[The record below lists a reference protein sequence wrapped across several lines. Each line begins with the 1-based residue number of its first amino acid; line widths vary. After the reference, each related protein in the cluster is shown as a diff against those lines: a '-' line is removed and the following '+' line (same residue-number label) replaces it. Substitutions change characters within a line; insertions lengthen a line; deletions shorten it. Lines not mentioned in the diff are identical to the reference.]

1 MVTRAL
7 LSVSDKTGLIDFA
20 RGLDQLGIT
29 MYATGGTERALRE
42 AGLPVHALT
51 ELTGFP
57 ELLDGRVKTLHP
69 NVHAGI
75 LARRDEPRHLKE
87 LDERDMKLIDL
98 VVVNLYPFVE
108 TVASGAGH
116 AETIESID
124 IGGVALLRAAAK
136 NHDHV
141 LPVVRPGD
149 YPLVLEALKDPN
161 GVPQSLRRHLAA
173 VAFGHTAAYDAAI
186 GNHLRDS
193 QTQKALP
200 EDYALGGHKV
210 RDLRYGENPHQS
222 AALYRTAS
230 GGGIAGA
237 TQWQG
242 LELSYNNLL
251 DAQAAW
257 SLVGDLSDTAVAI
270 IKHANPC
277 GVALGKD
284 AADAFQRALDCDR
297 RAAFGGIAAF
307 NRPVDAIT
315 ARAVVEPFLEV
326 VVAPGFDEAAREAL
340 KPRPKLRVLEL
351 GSRGSELPLDVRPIS
366 GGFLVQTPDRSGR
379 TLGEPRVV
387 TTASPDDA
395 TWSDLKFAW
404 TVVKHVRSNAIVLA
418 HQQAAVGIGAGQMSR
433 VEAVELAIHRAG
445 LRARGAVLAS
455 DGFFPYPDSVEVAA
469 RAGVRAIVQPGGSVK
484 DSEAIAA
491 ADAAGVAM
499 VLTGERHFKH

>member
-1 MVTRAL
+1 MNAL
-7 LSVSDKTGLIDFA
+7 LSVSDKTGLADFA
-20 RGLDQLGIT
+20 RGLDRLGIT
-29 MYATGGTERALRE
+29 IYATGGTELVLRE
-42 AGLPVHALT
+42 AGLPVHALQ

-75 LARRDEPRHLKE
+75 LARRDEPRHLQE
-87 LDERDMKLIDL
+87 LGDRDMKLIDL

-108 TVASGAGH
+108 TVSTGAGH

-124 IGGVALLRAAAK
+124 IGGVTLLRAAAK

-149 YPLVLEALKDPN
+149 YPVVLQALSDPG
-161 GVPQSLRRHLAA
+161 GVPAALRRHLAA
-173 VAFGHTAAYDAAI
+173 VAFAHTAAYDAAI
-186 GNHLRDS
+186 GEHLG
-193 QTQKALP
+193 QPHTQKTLP
-200 EDYALGGHKV
+200 EDFTLGGRKL

-222 AALYRTAS
+222 AALYRTVD

-237 TQWQG
+237 RQWQG

-251 DAQAAW
+251 DTQAAW
-257 SLVGDLSDTAVAI
+257 SLVGDFSTTAVAV

-277 GVALGKD
+277 GVAVGSD
-284 AADAFQRALDCDR
+284 PGDAFDRALASDR
-297 RAAFGGIAAF
+297 RSAFGGIVAL
-307 NRPVDAIT
+307 NRPVDASV
-315 ARAVVEPFLEV
+315 AQNLVQVFLEV
-326 VVAPGFDEAAREAL
+326 VVAPSFDQAALEVFKA
-340 KPRPKLRVLEL
+340 KPKLRVLQPGP
-351 GSRGSELPLDVRPIS
+351 GSTQLALETRPIT
-366 GGFLVQTPDRSGR
+366 GGFLVQTADHTGD
-379 TLGEPRVV
+379 TLGEARVV
-387 TTASPDDA
+387 TAASPDDA
-395 TWSDLKFAW
+395 TWGDLLFAW

-418 HQQAAVGIGAGQMSR
+418 HQGATVGVGAGQMSR

-445 LRARGAVLAS
+445 PRATGAVLAS

-484 DSEAIAA
+484 DSEAVAA

-499 VLTGERHFKH
+499 VFTGERHFKH

>member
-1 MVTRAL
+1 MNAL
-7 LSVSDKTGLIDFA
+7 LSVSDKTGLIEFA
-20 RGLDQLGIT
+20 RGLDGLGIT
-29 MYATGGTERALRE
+29 IYATGGTERVLRE
-42 AGLPVHALT
+42 AGVPVHALQ

-75 LARRDEPRHLKE
+75 LARRDEPRHLDE
-87 LDERDMKLIDL
+87 LSNRGMKLIDL

-108 TVASGAGH
+108 TVSSGAAH

-124 IGGVALLRAAAK
+124 IGGVTLLRAAAK

-141 LPVVRPGD
+141 LPVVRPDD
-149 YPLVLEALKDPN
+149 YPRVLQALGDPN
-161 GVPQSLRRHLAA
+161 GVAQSLRRHLAA

-186 GNHLRDS
+186 GDHLREPPS
-193 QTQKALP
+193 LQALP
-200 EDYALGGHKV
+200 EDYAIGGHKV
-210 RDLRYGENPHQS
+210 RDLRYGENPHQA
-222 AALYRTAS
+222 AALYRTAP

-257 SLVGDLSDTAVAI
+257 SLVGDLEDPAVAI

-277 GVALGKD
+277 GVAVGKD
-284 AADAFQRALDCDR
+284 AAEAFQRALDCDR
-297 RAAFGGIAAF
+297 RSAFGGIVAF
-307 NRPVDAIT
+307 NRPVDAQ
-315 ARAVVEPFLEV
+315 AAQAVIGPFLEV
-326 VVAPGFDEAAREAL
+326 VVAPAFDEAARADL
-340 KPRPKLRVLEL
+340 KARPKLRVLEL
-351 GSRGSELPLDVRPIS
+351 GAGLFEPPLEVRAIT

-387 TTASPDDA
+387 TSTTPDAA
-395 TWSDLKFAW
+395 TWSDLRFAW

-445 LRARGAVLAS
+445 PRASGAVLAS
-455 DGFFPYPDSVEVAA
+455 DGFFPYPDGVEVAA
-469 RAGVRAIVQPGGSVK
+469 QAGVRAIVQPGGSVK

-499 VLTGERHFKH
+499 VFTGERHFKH